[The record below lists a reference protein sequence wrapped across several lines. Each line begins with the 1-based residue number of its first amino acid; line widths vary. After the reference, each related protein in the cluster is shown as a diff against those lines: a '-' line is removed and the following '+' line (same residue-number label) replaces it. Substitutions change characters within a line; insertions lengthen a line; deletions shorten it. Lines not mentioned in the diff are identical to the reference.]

1 MNKILVLAALAV
13 VASCA
18 SAAAADF
25 QFKDSKSQGSNV
37 GQASS
42 AGTGN
47 GAVISGNGTI
57 EGVALG
63 SPGFEWA
70 TDQTTTP
77 GSRADIVQQLQAAE
91 GRGRD
96 K

>member
-1 MNKILVLAALAV
+1 MKKLIIAAAALVLA
-13 VASCA
+13 S
-18 SAAAADF
+18 SAPMAADF
-25 QFKDSKSQGSNV
+25 QYKNSNSQGSNV

-42 AGTGN
+42 GGTGN
-47 GAVISGNGTI
+47 GAIVGGNGTI
-57 EGVALG
+57 EGQPLG
-63 SPGFEWA
+63 GWA

-77 GSRADIVQQLQAAE
+77 GSRADLVQAMQADE